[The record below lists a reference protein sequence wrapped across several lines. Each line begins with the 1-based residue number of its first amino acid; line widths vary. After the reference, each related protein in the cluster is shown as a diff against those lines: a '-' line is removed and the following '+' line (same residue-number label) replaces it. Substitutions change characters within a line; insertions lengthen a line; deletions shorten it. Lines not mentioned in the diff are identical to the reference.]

1 MSVCGNRLSVM
12 VRSLLLAKDTSRYS
26 LSLVLPHMHTRTPT
40 HTHRSCASLYLLRSP
55 APPCRAVCAA
65 FSDPAVVLRR
75 TVANCLRQFSQVEP
89 ASVRRVASAALS
101 GNLEELVVRRLDWEV
116 HEGLVEDLK
125 EVLLSLLSS
134 LAPQDP
140 MYWLQFCNRLLAASS
155 EGKPL
160 DLPGEGAEEEDE
172 EAGALHTAREGE
184 GEKAAAPNWQTR
196 LFAMELVQKVYSSCR
211 SNPAHFDQSL
221 AVKQRQQTGGVWNS

>member
-1 MSVCGNRLSVM
+1 
-12 VRSLLLAKDTSRYS
+12 
-26 LSLVLPHMHTRTPT
+26 MHTHPCTQT
-40 HTHRSCASLYLLRSP
+40 DLFDRSSTCCILLP
-55 APPCRAVCAA
+55 LPPPPPPPRAVCAA

-75 TVANCLRQFSQVEP
+75 TVANCLRQFSQLEP
-89 ASVRRVASAALS
+89 AGVRRVASAALS
-101 GNLEELVVRRLDWEV
+101 GDLEQLVVLRLDWEV

-160 DLPGEGAEEEDE
+160 DLPGDGAEEEDE
-172 EAGALHTAREGE
+172 EAGALHKVQEGE
-184 GEKAAAPNWQTR
+184 GEREAAPNWQTR

-211 SNPAHFDQSL
+211 SNPAHFDQTL
-221 AVKQRQQTGGVWNS
+221 AAKQRQQTGGAQIS